1 MFEVTP
7 QPGSPK
13 PGTERPH
20 YRAEHLA
27 EEAAPGSGSLLPD
40 RSCIGRRGSRTQ
52 CWELVRSE
60 PGLCWHSP
68 KGTERCHV
76 DFLGSVRTVGE
87 QA

>member
-20 YRAEHLA
+20 YTAEHLA

-40 RSCIGRRGSRTQ
+40 RSCIGRRGSRTVSAGN
-52 CWELVRSE
+52 WSDLS
-60 PGLCWHSP
+60 LAFA
-68 KGTERCHV
+68 GTPQKALR
-76 DFLGSVRTVGE
+76 DAMWIF
-87 QA
+87 